1 MLYIEKFCVGG
12 SNGVQEGIGG
22 QKERRKS
29 QVLRLILLNVGLITS
44 S

>member
-22 QKERRKS
+22 QKRKA
-29 QVLRLILLNVGLITS
+29 QES
-44 S
+44 SLAPYII